1 MGNRKAMPKV
11 TITNDRGLV
20 QSTGNGV
27 EIASNLTVSGT
38 TALAGNIALSGN
50 TTLTGALLTSVNTL
64 TGAGAVSLTTTT
76 TVLDTT
82 GANALTLAS
91 GATGQIKV
99 ITMRARVGDA
109 TLTPTALEGGT
120 TLTFNSIGDTVAL
133 VYNGTK
139 WAIISNNGATLA

>member
-1 MGNRKAMPKV
+1 MPKV

-38 TALAGNIALSGN
+38 TSLTGD

-64 TGAGAVSLTTTT
+64 QGVGAVSLTTTT
-76 TVLDTT
+76 TILVTT
-82 GANALTLAS
+82 GANAITLAS
-91 GATGQIKV
+91 GAVGQIKV
-99 ITMRARVGDA
+99 ITMRTRVGDA
-109 TLTPTALEGGT
+109 TLTPTALEGGL
-120 TLTFNSIGDTVAL
+120 TLTFNTVGDTVAL
-133 VYNGTK
+133 VYNGAK

>member
-1 MGNRKAMPKV
+1 MPKV

-27 EIASNLTVSGT
+27 DIVSNLAVSGT
-38 TALAGNIALSGN
+38 TTLTGAIALAGN

-76 TVLDTT
+76 TLLATT
-82 GANALTLAS
+82 GANAITLAN
-91 GATGQIKV
+91 GAAGQIKV
-99 ITMRARVGDA
+99 ITMRTRVGDA
-109 TLTPTALEGGT
+109 TLTPTALEGGI
-120 TLTFNSIGDTVAL
+120 TLTFNSVGDTVAL
-133 VYNGTK
+133 VYNGAK